1 MVVRRSAIRLTLIGV
16 AGLLLILTSIDLLGG
31 HWVSRA
37 PESNPVNIEEPDG
50 ATQLTSRGQ
59 VTARTQKIWGY
70 SFAIVGGA
78 CVLGA
83 IVALSSSRPLARVDG
98 DGIHLRLAGPGRP
111 LSTIP
116 WKSVVSVRSGVDETE
131 ARVLFIELDEVPGD
145 LPADPWDARWHG
157 RTLTTFTDTWTPPGE
172 VVAAEADLIL
182 QSVTANS
189 N

>member
-1 MVVRRSAIRLTLIGV
+1 
-16 AGLLLILTSIDLLGG
+16 
-31 HWVSRA
+31 
-37 PESNPVNIEEPDG
+37 
-50 ATQLTSRGQ
+50 
-59 VTARTQKIWGY
+59 
-70 SFAIVGGA
+70 FAIVGGA

-182 QSVTANS
+182 QSVTAIS
-189 N
+189 S